1 MIEAARNLADIPD
14 ANSTEFDPATAHPV
28 ISTMAE
34 QLDIVAGEGDMGGT
48 MRLGMYPAKLAEG
61 SIVREVYD
69 GKEYVEERHRHRYE
83 VNNAYRAELE
93 KKAGLLFS
101 GTSPDGKLVEY
112 VEYPR
117 DVHPYLVATQAHP
130 ELRSRPDPSAP
141 AVRRPGEGGGRAAR
155 SPRGRLRSNTPVV
168 RWPGCGPS
176 RVRAPVSFAQV
187 ARWKDAGM
195 TIKDTPEAWEV
206 RATQTPFV
214 GNKTSVRT
222 DEVVMPDGSV
232 VRRDYQV
239 HPGSVAVLAL
249 DDEDRVLLIKQYR
262 HPVRHKLWEIPAGL
276 LDVPGENP
284 LHAAQREL
292 YEEAH
297 VKAEDWRV
305 LTDVYTTPG
314 GCDEAVRIFLAREL
328 SEADGR
334 ALRGRGGGG
343 RHGARAGAGRRPGPG
358 RPRGRRCTTTASW
371 SASSSLA
378 AARAGDGLDALR
390 PAEAP
395 WPARPFEA

>member
-1 MIEAARNLADIPD
+1 
-14 ANSTEFDPATAHPV
+14 
-28 ISTMAE
+28 
-34 QLDIVAGEGDMGGT
+34 
-48 MRLGMYPAKLAEG
+48 
-61 SIVREVYD
+61 
-69 GKEYVEERHRHRYE
+69 
-83 VNNAYRAELE
+83 
-93 KKAGLLFS
+93 
-101 GTSPDGKLVEY
+101 
-112 VEYPR
+112 
-117 DVHPYLVATQAHP
+117 
-130 ELRSRPDPSAP
+130 
-141 AVRRPGEGGGRAAR
+141 
-155 SPRGRLRSNTPVV
+155 
-168 RWPGCGPS
+168 
-176 RVRAPVSFAQV
+176 
-187 ARWKDAGM
+187 M
-195 TIKDTPEAWEV
+195 TIKDTPEAWEI

-249 DDEDRVLLIKQYR
+249 DAEDRVLLIKQYR
-262 HPVRHKLWEIPAGL
+262 HPVRQKLWEIPAGL

-314 GCDEAVRIFLAREL
+314 GCDESVRIFLARGL
-328 SEADGR
+328 SEADGERFAVEDEEADMEHARVPVDELVR
-334 ALRGRGGGG
+334 AAL
-343 RHGARAGAGRRPGPG
+343 AGDVHNNCLVVGVL
-358 RPRGRRCTTTASW
+358 
-371 SASSSLA
+371 SLA
-378 AARAGDGLDALR
+378 AVRAGDGVEALR